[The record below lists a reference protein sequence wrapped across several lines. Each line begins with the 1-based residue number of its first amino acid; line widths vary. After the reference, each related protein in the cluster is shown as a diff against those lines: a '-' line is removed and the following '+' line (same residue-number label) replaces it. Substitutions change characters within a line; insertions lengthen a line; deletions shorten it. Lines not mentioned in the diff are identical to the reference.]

1 MGRKEGIGQT
11 DRQTDRASNAERQ
24 DSYTNT
30 VDGANSL
37 HFPTLELGSLPRN
50 APRIPPCS
58 GHCRYSLFKIFKFVC
73 VIVNLR
79 GGRVFYYAPLSASG
93 FHCCR
98 RLQRS
103 SSPFSRLLSKVV
115 EAICQS
121 ERRRQNVRPRH
132 FNLGFRLAPCSSCF
146 HFIQGVTWHQSRS
159 RYQRI
164 SKY

>member
-1 MGRKEGIGQT
+1 MTPMSSDSWCGKEGIGQT
-11 DRQTDRASNAERQ
+11 DRASNADRQ

-30 VDGANSL
+30 VDGANNL

-58 GHCRYSLFKIFKFVC
+58 GHCRYCLYIQIHFRDCEF
-73 VIVNLR
+73 
-79 GGRVFYYAPLSASG
+79 GRVFYYAPLSASG

-103 SSPFSRLLSKVV
+103 SSPLSRLLSKVV

-121 ERRRQNVRPRH
+121 ERRRQNVRHRH
-132 FNLGFRLAPCSSCF
+132 FNLGFRSAPCSSCF
-146 HFIQGVTWHQSRS
+146 HFIQGVTWH
-159 RYQRI
+159 
-164 SKY
+164 